1 MEENQEQNQNA
12 NGGAQ
17 YQGTMNNGNV
27 NAQYQGAMNNANGN
41 VQYQAGANNLN
52 GTFDTER
59 LKTETASTVNQVK
72 ETFKN
77 VNIKQDSIETKNF
90 VIEMFLKPVDKIKE
104 VIEDNTGK
112 TFKYAIIMIAI
123 WVLAIVIDECFKIK
137 GFSYLNGTVIWNLV
151 KTIIVPV
158 ISILVI
164 SVIILLLSRQN
175 KKSLTTI
182 ITSVTIANIPQI
194 ISAIISLLI
203 YASYQAYKIILPIST
218 FCTLMTTVLTY
229 FAIKYLFDKNDSD
242 SIKTFALVEVIYIIM
257 GFILSYL
264 GITI

>member
-77 VNIKQDSIETKNF
+77 VNIKQDSIETKK
-90 VIEMFLKPVDKIKE
+90 EFLHKNHIALYDSILSCEIKSSSDSSIRKVVPTNLKEIVDNSKIK
-104 VIEDNTGK
+104 
-112 TFKYAIIMIAI
+112 MI
-123 WVLAIVIDECFKIK
+123 F
-137 GFSYLNGTVIWNLV
+137 
-151 KTIIVPV
+151 
-158 ISILVI
+158 
-164 SVIILLLSRQN
+164 
-175 KKSLTTI
+175 
-182 ITSVTIANIPQI
+182 
-194 ISAIISLLI
+194 
-203 YASYQAYKIILPIST
+203 LP
-218 FCTLMTTVLTY
+218 
-229 FAIKYLFDKNDSD
+229 
-242 SIKTFALVEVIYIIM
+242 
-257 GFILSYL
+257 
-264 GITI
+264 